1 MQIISEL
8 IATLGAAG
16 AHAHV
21 VIAILASGYF
31 LLVATTTIVATFHR
45 EADRRADARKV
56 LKRLLPH
63 GRRRR

>member
-1 MQIISEL
+1 MNISEW
-8 IATLGAAG
+8 
-16 AHAHV
+16 
-21 VIAILASGYF
+21 IAILASIGEQAHVVLAILAGGYF

-56 LKRLLPH
+56 LKRLLLH